1 MLGEPNGGRVALRR
15 AATTAEI
22 LEASWALADR
32 DGLGG
37 FSLRDVAK
45 AMGMQPPSLYSYVSS
60 KNDLYDLMFRQAYA
74 ELIAEMTDLPE
85 DPESALREASRRAFR
100 YLTSKPA
107 RFTLI
112 FLRTLPGFEPSE
124 ESFALALELY
134 ERLRGIARELGISDP
149 ALLDL
154 QTALISGLMSQQ
166 IANDPG
172 GDRWERLLDDALDM
186 FLAHARPTP
195 RRSRR

>member
-100 YLTSKPA
+100 FLT
-107 RFTLI
+107 
-112 FLRTLPGFEPSE
+112 
-124 ESFALALELY
+124 
-134 ERLRGIARELGISDP
+134 
-149 ALLDL
+149 
-154 QTALISGLMSQQ
+154 
-166 IANDPG
+166 
-172 GDRWERLLDDALDM
+172 
-186 FLAHARPTP
+186 
-195 RRSRR
+195 